1 MLYFLNLSEANGG
14 TMKHLGSLLDST
26 YLKTAKQ
33 ASLSEFENQQI
44 VSELAQEAIAFNF
57 KLVMIRPEH
66 VRKTRMFLDE
76 RDSNVLVGTVID
88 FPLGEASLEAKLS
101 EAKQAI
107 ADGADELDFVVNY
120 QAFKNGHIEVVRAQ
134 IKACT
139 ALCLNYGKV
148 VKWIIEIAALS
159 DKEIASLT
167 SLICEEVEQS
177 FPSEVQ
183 RVFIKSSTGFYQRF
197 DGGPV
202 GATLSGVKIM
212 KDNSGQLPIKA
223 AGGVRNI
230 EDVKRML
237 DLGVSR
243 IGTSSA
249 KQIILGEQSI
259 KEY

>member
-1 MLYFLNLSEANGG
+1 
-14 TMKHLGSLLDST
+14 MKHVASLLDST

-33 ASLSEFENQQI
+33 ASLSDSENQQI
-44 VSELAQEAIAFNF
+44 VNELAQEAIAFNF
-57 KLVMIRPEH
+57 KLVMIRPVY

-76 RDSNVLVGTVID
+76 QDSNVLIGTVID

-107 ADGADELDFVVNY
+107 TDGADELDFVVNY
-120 QAFKNGHIEVVRAQ
+120 QAFQKGDVEGVKTQ

-139 ALCLNYGKV
+139 ALCLKNGKV
-148 VKWIIEIAALS
+148 AKWIIEIAALS
-159 DKEIASLT
+159 DEEIASLT
-167 SLICEEVEQS
+167 SLISEEVEQS
-177 FPSEVQ
+177 FPNEVEK
-183 RVFIKSSTGFYQRF
+183 VYIKSSTGFYQRV

-202 GATLSGVKIM
+202 GATLFGVKIM
-212 KDNSGQLPIKA
+212 KDNSGRLPIKA

-249 KQIILGEQSI
+249 KQIILGVQTT
-259 KEY
+259 KDY